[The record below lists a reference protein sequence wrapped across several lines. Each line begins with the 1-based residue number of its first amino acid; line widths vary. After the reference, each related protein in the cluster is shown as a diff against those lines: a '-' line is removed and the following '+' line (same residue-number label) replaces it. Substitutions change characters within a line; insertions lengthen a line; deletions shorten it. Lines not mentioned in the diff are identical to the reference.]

1 MRIAKLGVVGAGTM
15 GSGIAALAAS
25 AGIPVVL
32 LDVPGNGGG
41 DRNGP
46 AKAGLERARKARPA
60 AFLDPARAAII
71 TLGNLDD
78 DLEALGDCDLIL
90 EAIIEQPAPKQALYA
105 RLEPLLK
112 PTSIVASNTS
122 GIPMK
127 VLVEGRSE
135 RFRQHF
141 LGMHFFNPPRYL
153 HLLELIPT
161 PDTAP
166 QVLAATR
173 RFSEVILGKG
183 IVIAKDVPGFVA
195 NRLGVYGMVAA
206 MKGLM
211 ESDLT
216 IDEVDALTGPLLG
229 RAKSATFRT
238 ADITGLDV
246 LLHVSK
252 GLSQSTGED
261 FSMPAW
267 VETLA
272 ASGRLGDKT
281 GAGFYKKVGKD
292 ILTLD
297 WTTLEYGPQKKVD
310 DPALAMLMTQPLEQ
324 RLPMAEKLPGKYGEF
339 VRNYLLRMSHY
350 VITTTPSIAYDI
362 VSVDRAIEWG
372 YAWEAGPFQQMDAL
386 GHDVLL
392 EGFERLGLGA
402 APLLDKV
409 QKGAFFRAS
418 ESGWLHLTFDGT
430 YEPVP
435 PVPGQIKLDDVRSRK
450 PGAGGA
456 GAVVERSKDA
466 NLLDLGDGV
475 LLLEARSKMNTM
487 GAGVLG
493 MLRAGLDRVAGG
505 KFVGLVIGNDDA
517 RAYSA
522 GADLG
527 AVVAQVQAGDWK
539 GLDEMVRY
547 FQEGAQLVRRAPFP
561 VVAAPFGLTLGGGCE
576 YALHCDR
583 IQAHA
588 ELYMG
593 LVEAG
598 VGLIPAGGGTK
609 ELLFR
614 FTQAL
619 EPYDEADPFEAVK
632 RAFKLIA
639 MATTSTSALEARNLG
654 FLRPVADRI
663 TMNRDRLIADAKA
676 RVLDLA
682 PDYVAPIPRTITALG
697 KEALGNLLYA
707 GWAMREGGTISDHEV
722 LIARELAYVLCGGD
736 GSPRTVTEQ
745 DILDLEREAFL
756 KLLGTRETQ
765 ERIAYTLKTGKPLRN

>member
-32 LDVPGNGGG
+32 LDIAGKDG
-41 DRNGP
+41 DRNAP
-46 AKAGLERARKARPA
+46 AKAGLERARKSRPA
-60 AFLDPARAAII
+60 AFMDPSRAALI
-71 TLGNLDD
+71 TIGNLDD
-78 DLEALGDCDLIL
+78 SLELLRDCDLVL
-90 EAIIEQPAPKQALYA
+90 EAIIEQPAPKQALFA
-105 RLEPLLK
+105 RLESVLK
-112 PTSIVASNTS
+112 TTAIVASNTS
-122 GIPMK
+122 GIPMRT
-127 VLVEGRSE
+127 LLEGRSA
-135 RFRQHF
+135 RFRQRF
-141 LGMHFFNPPRYL
+141 FGMHFFNPPRYL

-161 PDTAP
+161 PETDSDA
-166 QVLAATR
+166 LDAAR
-173 RFSEVILGKG
+173 RFSEVVLGKG
-183 IVIAKDVPGFVA
+183 IVVAKDVPGFVA

-206 MKGLM
+206 MRGLM

-252 GLSQSTGED
+252 ELSAGTGED
-261 FSMPAW
+261 FSMPDW
-267 VETLA
+267 VEKLA

-281 GAGFYKKVGKD
+281 SGGFYRKVGKE
-292 ILTLD
+292 ITTLD
-297 WTTLEYGPQKKVD
+297 WHTLDYVPQQKVD
-310 DPALAMLMTQPLEQ
+310 DPALGALLKQPLEK
-324 RLPMAEKLPGKYGEF
+324 RLPMAEKLPGKYGDF

-350 VITTTPSIAYDI
+350 VLATTPSIAYDL

-372 YAWEAGPFQQMDAL
+372 YAWEAGPFQQMDVL
-386 GHDVLL
+386 GHDFLR
-392 EGFERLGLGA
+392 EGFTRLKLDVP
-402 APLLDKV
+402 PLLAKAKDGAFYQ
-409 QKGAFFRAS
+409 QKGDGRAY
-418 ESGWLHLTFDGT
+418 LTDAGS
-430 YEPVP
+430 YSPVP
-435 PVPGQIKLDDVRSRK
+435 PVPGRIALDTVRARQ
-450 PGAGGA
+450 GGPVA
-456 GAVVERSKDA
+456 SSKDA

-475 LLLEARSKMNTM
+475 LLLEARSKMNVM
-487 GAGVLG
+487 GAGVLA
-493 MLRAGLDRVAGG
+493 MIRSGLDRVAEG
-505 KFVGLVIGNDDA
+505 KFVGLVIGNDDP

-527 AVVAQVQAGDWK
+527 AVVAQVQAKDWK

-547 FQEGAQLVRRAPFP
+547 FQEGAQLVRRSPFP

-583 IQAHA
+583 VQAHA

-598 VGLIPAGGGTK
+598 VGLIPAGGGTT

-614 FTQAL
+614 FTEDL
-619 EPYDEADPFEAVK
+619 TPYDEADLFEGVK
-632 RAFKLIA
+632 RAFKVIA
-639 MATTSTSALEARNLG
+639 MATTSTSALDARRLG
-654 FLRPVADRI
+654 FLRPMDRI

-682 PDYVAPIPRTITALG
+682 IDYVAPTPRTITALG
-697 KEALGNLLYA
+697 KRALGNLHYA
-707 GWAMREGGTISDHEV
+707 GWAMHEGGQITDHEV

-736 GSPRTVTEQ
+736 GPPRVVTEQ

-756 KLLGTRETQ
+756 KLLGTKETQ
-765 ERIAYTLKTGKPLRN
+765 ERIIYTLKTGKPLRN

>member
-32 LDVPGNGGG
+32 LDVAGKDG

-46 AKAGLERARKARPA
+46 ARAGLDRARTARPA
-60 AFLDPARAAII
+60 AFMDPARATLI
-71 TLGNLDD
+71 TIGNLDD
-78 DLEALGDCDLIL
+78 SLELLRDCDLVL

-105 RLEPLLK
+105 RLESILK
-112 PTSIVASNTS
+112 TSATVASNTS
-122 GIPMK
+122 GIPMQ
-127 VLVEGRSE
+127 VLTEGRNSL
-135 RFRQHF
+135 FRKHF

-153 HLLELIPT
+153 HLLEIIPT
-161 PDTAP
+161 PETAP
-166 QVLAATR
+166 EALEAVR
-173 RFSEVILGKG
+173 HFSEAVLGKG

-211 ESDLT
+211 ESGLT

-252 GLSQSTGED
+252 GLTAGTSDD
-261 FSMPAW
+261 FAMPPW
-267 VETLA
+267 VEALA
-272 ASGRLGDKT
+272 TSGRLGDKT
-281 GAGFYKKVGKD
+281 AGGFYKKVGKE
-292 ILTLD
+292 ITTLD
-297 WTTLEYGPQKKVD
+297 WHTLQYGPQQAIA
-310 DPALAMLMTQPLEQ
+310 DPAFAALMKEPLEK
-324 RLPMAEKLPGKYGEF
+324 RLPMAAKLPGKYGDF

-350 VITTTPSIAYDI
+350 VLKTTPEIAYDI
-362 VSVDRAIEWG
+362 VAVDRAIEWG

-386 GHDVLL
+386 GHDFLR
-392 EGFERLGLGA
+392 EGFGRLNLEVPA
-402 APLLDKV
+402 LLAKAKD
-409 QKGAFFRAS
+409 GAFYHERDGTWNYLAFA
-418 ESGWLHLTFDGT
+418 GT
-430 YEPVP
+430 YEKVP
-435 PVPGQIKLDDVRSRK
+435 PVPGQLALDAVRTRT
-450 PGAGGA
+450 GGA
-456 GAVVERSKDA
+456 VEKSKDA

-487 GAGVLG
+487 GAGVLA
-493 MLRAGLDRVAGG
+493 MLRKGLERVERGG
-505 KFVGLVIGNDDA
+505 YVGLVIGNDDP

-527 AVVAQVQAGDWK
+527 AVVAQVQASDWK

-547 FQEGAQLVRRAPFP
+547 FQDGAMMLRRAPFP
-561 VVAAPFGLTLGGGCE
+561 VVAAPHGLTLGGGAE
-576 YALHCDR
+576 YALHADR

-614 FTQAL
+614 FTEQLA
-619 EPYDEADPFEAVK
+619 PYDEADPFEAVK

-639 MATTSTSALEARNLG
+639 MATTSTSALEARSLG

-682 PDYVAPIPRTITALG
+682 ADYVSPPPRTITALG
-697 KEALGNLLYA
+697 KEALGNLMYA
-707 GWAMREGGTISDHEV
+707 GWAMREGGRITDHEV
-722 LIARELAYVLCGGD
+722 RIARELAYVLCGGD
-736 GSPRTVTEQ
+736 GPPRPVTEQ
-745 DILDLEREAFL
+745 DVLDLEREAFL
-756 KLLGTRETQ
+756 RLLGTKETQ

>member
-32 LDVPGNGGG
+32 LDVAGKDG

-60 AFLDPARAAII
+60 AFMDPARAALISI
-71 TLGNLDD
+71 GNLDD
-78 DLEALGDCDLIL
+78 SLDLLRDCDLIL

-105 RLEPLLK
+105 RLEPVLK
-112 PTSIVASNTS
+112 TTAVVASNTS
-122 GIPMK
+122 GIPMQT
-127 VLVEGRSE
+127 LLEGRGP
-135 RFRQHF
+135 RFRQRF
-141 LGMHFFNPPRYL
+141 FGMHFFNPPRYL

-161 PDTAP
+161 PETDPEA
-166 QVLAATR
+166 LAAAR
-173 RFSEVILGKG
+173 RFCEVVLGKG
-183 IVIAKDVPGFVA
+183 IVVAKDVPGFVA

-206 MKGLM
+206 MRGLM

-252 GLSQSTGED
+252 ELSAGTGED

-267 VETLA
+267 VEKLA
-272 ASGRLGDKT
+272 ASNRLGDKT
-281 GAGFYKKVGKD
+281 GGGFYKKVGKE
-292 ILTLD
+292 ITTLD
-297 WTTLEYGPQKKVD
+297 WHTLEYVPQQKLD
-310 DPALAMLMTQPLEQ
+310 DPALGALLKQPLEK
-324 RLPMAEKLPGKYGEF
+324 RLPMAEKLPGKYGDF

-350 VITTTPSIAYDI
+350 VLQTTPSIAYDL

-386 GHDVLL
+386 GHDILR
-392 EGFERLGLGA
+392 EGFARLGLGV
-402 APLLDKV
+402 PTLLGKAKD
-409 QKGAFFRAS
+409 GAFYHKS
-418 ESGWLHLTFDGT
+418 NEGWSYLTLEGT
-430 YEPVP
+430 YAPVP
-435 PVPGQIKLDDVRSRK
+435 PVPGQIALDIVRARQ
-450 PGAGGA
+450 
-456 GAVVERSKDA
+456 GAVVESSRDA

-487 GAGVLG
+487 GEGVLT
-493 MLRAGLDRVAGG
+493 MLRKGLDRVAEG
-505 KFVGLVIGNDDA
+505 KFVGLVIGNDDP

-522 GADLG
+522 GADLA
-527 AVVAQVQAGDWK
+527 AVVAQVQAKDWK
-539 GLDEMVRY
+539 GLDEMVHY

-598 VGLIPAGGGTK
+598 VGLIPAGGGTT

-614 FTQAL
+614 FTQEL
-619 EPYDEADPFEAVK
+619 TSYDEADLFEGVK
-632 RAFKLIA
+632 RAFKVIA
-639 MATTSTSALEARNLG
+639 MATTSTSALEARDLG
-654 FLRPVADRI
+654 FLRSMDRI

-682 PDYVAPIPRTITALG
+682 TDYVAPAPRTITALG

-707 GWAMREGGTISDHEV
+707 GWAMREGGQITDHEV
-722 LIARELAYVLCGGD
+722 RIARELAYVLCGGD
-736 GSPRTVTEQ
+736 GPPRVVTEQ

-756 KLLGTRETQ
+756 RLLGTKETQ
-765 ERIAYTLKTGKPLRN
+765 ERIGYTLKTGKPLRN